1 MGRIAFALLSTVAVL
16 VLLFGYRTSTGEP
29 AEQVQAAPAVPTPA
43 PVAGARTVTGP
54 AVATSRGV
62 VQVRITLQD
71 NKITAAEAVRFPNE
85 AGRHREINSRAIPL
99 LNQEAVRAQNAAD
112 IDAVTGATA
121 TSQGYRDS
129 LQAALDEAG
138 LT

>member
-1 MGRIAFALLSTVAVL
+1 MGRISFALLSTVAVL
-16 VLLFGYRTSTGEP
+16 VLLFGYRTSTGES
-29 AEQVQAAPAVPTPA
+29 AEQVQAAPAVPAPA

-54 AVATSRGV
+54 AVTTSRGV

-71 NKITAAEAVRFPNE
+71 NKISVSEAVRFPNE
-85 AGRHREINSRAIPL
+85 PGRHREINSRAIPQ
-99 LNQEAVRAQNAAD
+99 LNAQAVRAQSAD

>member
-1 MGRIAFALLSTVAVL
+1 MGRISFALLSTVAVL
-16 VLLFGYRTSTGEP
+16 VLLFGYRTSTGEST
-29 AEQVQAAPAVPTPA
+29 EQVQAAPA
-43 PVAGARTVTGP
+43 PVADGARTVTGP
-54 AVATSRGV
+54 AVTTSRGV

-71 NKITAAEAVRFPNE
+71 NKISAAEAVRFPNE
-85 AGRHREINSRAIPL
+85 PGRHREINSRAVPL
-99 LNQEAVRAQNAAD
+99 LNEAAVLAQGAD

-121 TSQGYRDS
+121 TSEGYRDS

>member
-1 MGRIAFALLSTVAVL
+1 MGRITFALLSTVAVL
-16 VLLFGYRTSTGEP
+16 VLLFGYRTSTGES
-29 AEQVQAAPAVPTPA
+29 AEQVQAAPAVPAPA
-43 PVAGARTVTGP
+43 GGARTVTGP
-54 AVATSRGV
+54 AVTTSRGV

-85 AGRHREINSRAIPL
+85 PGRHREINSRAVPL
-99 LNQEAVRAQNAAD
+99 LNQEAVRAQSAD

-121 TSQGYRDS
+121 TSEGYRDS

-138 LT
+138 LA